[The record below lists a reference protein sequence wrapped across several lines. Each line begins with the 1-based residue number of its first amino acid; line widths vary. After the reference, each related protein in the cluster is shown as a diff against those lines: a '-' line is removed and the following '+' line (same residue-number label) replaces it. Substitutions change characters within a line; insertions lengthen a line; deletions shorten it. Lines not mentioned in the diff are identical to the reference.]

1 MKKAYSKPELYY
13 ERYELSSNIA
23 GNCATG
29 LPVGEILQSYY
40 TDCKVS
46 VGGGDFLFLDEGIG
60 CNTEPIEGD
69 GFCYEVYT
77 ATNMLFSS

>member
-29 LPVGEILQSYY
+29 LPVNEIGP
-40 TDCKVS
+40 TDHMSCTVN
-46 VGGGDFLFLDEGIG
+46 VGVGMLFLQANSD
-60 CNTEPIEGD
+60 CDTEPIEKD
-69 GFCYEVYT
+69 FGFCYEVYT
-77 ATNMLFSS
+77 ASNMLWSS

>member
-29 LPVGEILQSYY
+29 LPVGEITQGSY
-40 TDCKVS
+40 TNCTVKV
-46 VGGGDFLFLDEGIG
+46 GDDSWMFTSEPN
-60 CNTEPIEGD
+60 CNTEPSED
-69 GFCYEVYT
+69 YGFCYEVYT
-77 ATNMLFSS
+77 ATNMLWSS

>member
-29 LPVGEILQSYY
+29 LPVGEIGPANYQSC
-40 TDCKVS
+40 TVN
-46 VGGGDFLFLDEGIG
+46 VGVGKLFLDTAIG
-60 CNTEPIEGD
+60 CDTEPSEKEI

-77 ATNMLFSS
+77 ATNMLWSS